1 MASMIQVS
9 DTQINEVAE
18 RLSSNN
24 KDSWK
29 ELLVTGEKK
38 ANDSLCIIL

>member
-1 MASMIQVS
+1 MSFTAMTMQLGIMFTS

-18 RLSSNN
+18 RLSSN

-29 ELLVTGEKK
+29 RATCDG
-38 ANDSLCIIL
+38 